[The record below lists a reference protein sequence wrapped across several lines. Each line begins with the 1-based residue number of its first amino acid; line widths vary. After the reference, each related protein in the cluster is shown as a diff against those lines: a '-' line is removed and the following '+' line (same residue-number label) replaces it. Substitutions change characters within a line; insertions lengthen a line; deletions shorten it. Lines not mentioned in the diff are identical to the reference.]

1 MKNFLRFLR
10 SATFI
15 VLMMPL
21 MVHGQITP
29 TTDTNG
35 NGTIEDNEKNLYL
48 IQTNQFESFYIAPNS
63 SNLNT
68 ANIPHASMLWY
79 FLEAEYD
86 EVNEIQYYYIIN
98 NSTNKY
104 MCHGGG
110 TSNTTDSR
118 GVTLVDKDASN
129 EERCKFKFVEDNSNE
144 TDGFYNIDVKGNP
157 TYFALNKQS
166 GNVSTNNIRLT
177 DNQYVHNTNS
187 KWKFIPYDGTLVWPN
202 PPFTVSTDI
211 VKHYYKIHNKNANT
225 YYISTNPSTSK
236 VTYSSTESDYMTWY
250 FKEAPSGGLMK
261 YYYIINPASG
271 DKYMYFDGDTG
282 TGNQTDAISLKG
294 INEAN
299 VVADRFM
306 FVIVQA
312 AVIGNNDTPI
322 NGYYMIVPKLLIVNL
337 WNSNSLGNNSP
348 SNGSNM
354 GIIPGRGAD
363 VYSHWSF
370 EATNDCS
377 TPTITYSS
385 ATGKITITTIPVDA
399 DIHYTTNGDEPSSSV
414 GELYNDPFVVSS
426 PVTIKAIATKTGF
439 SDSGIATESF
449 DQVATPDFEMTDD
462 GTVRL
467 TCATDGASIYY
478 EMGSTPSDP
487 TTSSTHYAGFIKNAA
502 GQHIKAIA
510 VKDGLINSAILE
522 TGQIT
527 FPCAAPVIRKTSPTT
542 FSITCSFP
550 TSGVTIRYNKGTN
563 PDDPTPESG
572 TIYEGPVT
580 FNESEL
586 PFTIKAIAYATNYT
600 PSDVVTWP
608 HDYSQD
614 YLTFRVLTGGTIGWK
629 AYGSLTKTI
638 QYSINDGDWTDWTST
653 SDGATISVQAG
664 NLVRLRGTAYP
675 YATSKD
681 AYSGFEGGT
690 ATYEIEGNIHSL
702 IYGDDFAGY
711 NTMPDNTYMFCSLFK
726 KSKATSA
733 ENLILPATTLRNY
746 CYRAL
751 FSYAT
756 SLVKPC
762 ALPATTLATGCYWY
776 MFERCAITAAPEL
789 NATTLVNECYGHMF
803 NLCSN
808 LSYIKCTAVD
818 GFSASKALENWVS
831 DVASSGVFVKN
842 SNKTW
847 PSGISGIPSGWT
859 IYNDYLLYSPEISCD
874 GEYITITCTTP
885 EASIYY
891 RLNQTGNFLPYSS
904 PIDFDSNTT
913 VEAYSSK
920 DNSTSSTEI
929 ITFEKYDSPLDES
942 TRLLDSWTYGG
953 NQVTLPYSVNC
964 ENGHSSSYSKG
975 SYTFETTATLYRRQ
989 PTYLWFQ
996 HADQSADIYVDD
1008 VFVTTH
1014 WGGYNAFFV
1023 DISNYVH
1030 QGTNKIKVVLNNTTR
1045 DVLAPNAGDFNF
1057 NATLGKVKLLTSTV
1071 LPSMDYGYDG
1081 FHVTATDVSSSS
1093 ATLTVKTRIPIG
1105 ASVVCTISD
1114 ETYSWTDTQ
1123 NSTGNEQ
1130 TFTTTIQN
1138 PHLWN
1143 GTIDPHLYNIKLEI
1157 YKDDE
1162 LYHRYERPCGLRYYE
1177 YVINREGILQE
1188 GTYTGFLLNGQPYL
1202 LRGVCTH
1209 HDLKGKANALTDED
1223 IANDFA
1229 IIQELGC
1236 NFVRLA
1242 HYPHPKEVYDWCDRL
1257 GIIVQTEVPCVN
1269 RFQNTLPQD
1278 YYDHLYIQYEDMVRQ
1293 HYNHPCIM
1301 FWGLF
1306 NEATTDDTSI
1316 AKPRLED
1323 YRTYIKNI
1331 DPERWVGYVVSHS
1344 SSNPSSLMGNPNMD
1358 WFGCNIYVGWY
1369 ISPDINDPTYQLNT
1383 RKTNIITNLHKPLA
1397 FSEYGCGG
1405 TQSCHSDDFM
1415 TTTTRGNNPRH
1426 DIEYQMWLHEG
1437 HIAAIKNFP
1446 ELLFTSQW
1454 QLFDIAVSSRKEGY
1468 TICID
1473 GVNASTDDN
1482 LKYLN
1487 NKGLVERD
1495 HKTKKDPFY
1504 LYKAWWN
1511 QDDKFVHICGKDYE
1525 KLTGRAIKCYTND
1538 GDELTLFVNN
1548 VAIET
1553 VTVVNNI
1560 ATFTA
1565 RDFNQ
1570 SDVIRVNGATTHDA
1584 FTFTNDFITDGD
1596 WDEAANWRDNAVP
1609 APGSDVVIRAECTIP
1624 NGVVIQTNSITL
1636 GENGSL
1642 TIADGGQFVSNSA
1655 VNATVEKN
1663 IAAYTIIQN
1672 QGESLT
1678 DGWYF
1683 IASPVNDAAFPSGT
1697 YNDQDIFQLDWD
1709 NHLWLNLQNSENSS
1723 LLANGFQR
1731 GTGYLYASKEDKTL
1745 SVAGEIQPLSNDDNA
1760 TVTLTKTGW
1769 NLIGNPLTCKVTV
1782 DCAYSELNNGSSVTN
1797 KAAGNTINPF
1807 QGIAVYSENGN
1818 EKITFTKATTQNA
1831 VAPSNNISLQMTLA
1845 KTNTS
1850 RGEVSTKV
1858 VDNAVVSFSESKG
1871 MPKFNMLGGN
1881 AKLYIPQNDEEYAI
1895 VFSDRMG
1902 DLPLNFKTN
1911 EVGTYTITVETCHG
1925 ASLQGVHLIDM
1936 LEEKDIDLGENHT
1949 YTFIGSPANRT
1960 ARFKIVFKNNDNAN
1974 DIFAYQSGSDI
1985 VVTGEGELQI
1995 FDVMG
2000 RLVFTQCINGIE
2012 TMSSSSLQN
2021 GVYILKLNGKTQKIV
2036 VR

>member
-1 MKNFLRFLR
+1 MKFFYRFLR
-10 SATFI
+10 CAALM
-15 VLMMPL
+15 VMMMPL
-21 MVHGQITP
+21 MVLGQITP

-48 IQTNQFESFYIAPNS
+48 IQTNQFESFYIAPNG

-68 ANIPHASMLWY
+68 ANLPHASMLWY

-322 NGYYMIVPKLLIVNL
+322 NGYYMIVPKLLIGNL

-439 SDSGIATESF
+439 SDSGIATKSF

-527 FPCAAPVIRKTSPTT
+527 FTCATPVIRETSPTT
-542 FSITCSFP
+542 FSIICSYP
-550 TSGVTIRYNKGTN
+550 TSGVTIRYNKGIN

-572 TIYEGPVT
+572 TIYNGPVT
-580 FNESEL
+580 FNESE
-586 PFTIKAIAYATNYT
+586 TVKAIAYATNYT

-629 AYGSLTKTI
+629 AYEGLTKTI
-638 QYSINDGDWTDWTST
+638 QYSINDGDWTVWTST

-702 IYGDDFAGY
+702 IYGDDFAGN

-891 RLNQTGNFLPYSS
+891 RLNQTGDFSEYSS
-904 PIDFDSNTT
+904 PIPFNETAT
-913 VEAYSSK
+913 VEAYSTK
-920 DNSTSSTEI
+920 DNNTSSTEI

-1030 QGTNKIKVVLNNTTR
+1030 QGTNQIKVVLNNTTR

-1057 NATLGKVKLLTSTV
+1057 NATLGKVKLLTSPV
-1071 LPSMDYGYDG
+1071 LPSIDYGYDG
-1081 FHVTATDVSSSS
+1081 FHITSTVTSQEATI
-1093 ATLTVKTRIPIG
+1093 TVKTAVPAEATVICSING
-1105 ASVVCTISD
+1105 DNC
-1114 ETYSWTDTQ
+1114 EYSNTQ
-1123 NSTGNEQ
+1123 ISTGEEI
-1130 TFTTTIQN
+1130 TFETTINN

-1143 GTIDPHLYNIKLEI
+1143 GISDPYLYDVTLTIK
-1157 YKDDE
+1157 KDDVV
-1162 LYHRYERPCGLRYYE
+1162 YHQFERGYGLRFYE
-1177 YVINREGILQE
+1177 YVINKTVGNEN
-1188 GTYTGFLLNGQPYL
+1188 YTGFLLNGSPYL

-1209 HDLKGKANALTDED
+1209 HDLEGKANALTDED

-1454 QLFDIAVSSRKEGY
+1454 QLFDIAVSSRREGY
-1468 TICID
+1468 TICLD
-1473 GVNASTDDN
+1473 GESTYEDNN

-1511 QDDKFVHICGKDYE
+1511 QTDKFVHICGKDYE
-1525 KLTGRAIKCYTND
+1525 KLNGRAIKCYTND
-1538 GDELTLFVNN
+1538 GDKLTLFVNN
-1548 VAIET
+1548 VEIQT
-1553 VTVVNNI
+1553 VTVENNI

-1570 SDVIRVNGATTHDA
+1570 SDVIRVNGATTYDA
-1584 FTFTNDFITDGD
+1584 FTLTNDFITDGN
-1596 WDEAANWRDNAVP
+1596 WDVATNWNGHAVP
-1609 APGSDVVIRAECTIP
+1609 TAGSDVIIRAECTIP
-1624 NGVVIQTNSITL
+1624 NGVVVQANHITI

-1642 TIADGGQFVSNSA
+1642 TIAEGGQLIHSNEG
-1655 VNATVEKN
+1655 VVATVEKD
-1663 IAAYTIIQN
+1663 ITAYTVIQN
-1672 QGESLT
+1672 QGEEFT

-1683 IASPVNDAAFPSGT
+1683 IASPITDDYTPTGSMVENTYDLYRLNNTTWENYKQSGDH
-1697 YNDQDIFQLDWD
+1697 YHF
-1709 NHLWLNLQNSENSS
+1709 NLES
-1723 LLANGFQR
+1723 GR
-1731 GTGYLYASKEDKTL
+1731 GYLYANSEDITL
-1745 SVAGEIQPLSNDDNA
+1745 QFTGTLKPYAASESVNVS
-1760 TVTLTKTGW
+1760 TGW
-1769 NLIGNPLTCKVTV
+1769 NLIGNPF
-1782 DCAYSELNNGSSVTN
+1782 AYNVYANRAFYKMNDDKTGIEAVSAFSTSPIAPCTGIVVEAETDGDVIFSKEAPAQSQGSNGSLLIALK
-1797 KAAGNTINPF
+1797 KANARNNALLDNAIVSF
-1807 QGIAVYSENGN
+1807 N
-1818 EKITFTKATTQNA
+1818 EDGQLGKFYFGTQNA
-1831 VAPSNNISLQMTLA
+1831 NI
-1845 KTNTS
+1845 
-1850 RGEVSTKV
+1850 
-1858 VDNAVVSFSESKG
+1858 
-1871 MPKFNMLGGN
+1871 
-1881 AKLYIPQNDEEYAI
+1881 YIPRNGKEYAI
-1895 VFSDRMG
+1895 AFSNCQD
-1902 DLPLNFKTN
+1902 DIPLNFKTA
-1911 EVGTYTITVETCHG
+1911 ETGIYTISFEG
-1925 ASLQGVHLIDM
+1925 EEMYLNSIYLIDM
-1936 LEEKDIDLGENHT
+1936 LTGQEIDLSFNPS
-1949 YTFIGSPANRT
+1949 YTFLGSAADRSE
-1960 ARFKIVFKNNDNAN
+1960 RFKIVFKTGFENAPS
-1974 DIFAYQSGSDI
+1974 DIFAYQNGNDI
-1985 VVTGEGELQI
+1985 VVSGEGELQI

-2000 RLVFTQCINGIE
+2000 RLVSTHHISGVERFNVKTQ
-2012 TMSSSSLQN
+2012 
-2021 GVYILKLNGKTQKIV
+2021 GVYIFKLNDKTQKIV
-2036 VR
+2036 IR

>member
-1 MKNFLRFLR
+1 M
-10 SATFI
+10 
-15 VLMMPL
+15 VMMMPL
-21 MVHGQITP
+21 MVLGQITP

-48 IQTNQFESFYIAPNS
+48 IQTNQFESFYIAPNG

-68 ANIPHASMLWY
+68 ANLPHASMLWY

-236 VTYSSTESDYMTWY
+236 ATYSSTESDYMTWY

-322 NGYYMIVPKLLIVNL
+322 NGYYMIVPKLLIGNL

-354 GIIPGRGAD
+354 GIIPGRGAG

-385 ATGKITITTIPVDA
+385 ATGKITITTIPVYA

-439 SDSGIATESF
+439 SDSGIATKSF
-449 DQVATPDFEMTDD
+449 DQVAAPGFELTDD
-462 GTVRL
+462 GKVRL
-467 TCATDGASIYY
+467 TCATVGASIYY
-478 EMGSTPSDP
+478 EMGADPSDP
-487 TTSSTHYAGFIKNAA
+487 TTSSIHYTGPIKNAA
-502 GQHIKAIA
+502 GKYIKAIA
-510 VKDGLINSAILE
+510 VKDGLINSAVE
-522 TGQIT
+522 TSELIT
-527 FPCAAPVIRKTSPTT
+527 FTCAAPVIRKTSPTT

-550 TSGVTIRYNKGTN
+550 SGVTIRYNKGTN

-586 PFTIKAIAYATNYT
+586 PFTVKAIAYATNY
-600 PSDVVTWP
+600 SNSAVVTWP
-608 HDYSQD
+608 HDYSGD
-614 YLTFRVLTGGTIGWK
+614 YLTLDIITGGTLLWK
-629 AYGSLTKTI
+629 AEGSDATKTI
-638 QYSINDGDWTDWTST
+638 EYSINNNEEWTSITST
-653 SDGATISVQAG
+653 SNGAPITVASGDV
-664 NLVRLRGTAYP
+664 VRLRGTNTRYCEENRSNYSHFADGSATFNISGNMMSLTAGNNFAN
-675 YATSKD
+675 ATSLP
-681 AYSGFEGGT
+681 GEWT
-690 ATYEIEGNIHSL
+690 
-702 IYGDDFAGY
+702 
-711 NTMPDNTYMFCSLFK
+711 FCQFFK
-726 KSKATSA
+726 QSKCISA
-733 ENLILPATTLRNY
+733 ENLILPANTLTNY
-746 CYRAL
+746 CYRAM
-751 FSYAT
+751 FSYCTALT
-756 SLVKPC
+756 TPPT
-762 ALPATTLATGCYWY
+762 LPATTLARGCYWY
-776 MFERCAITAAPEL
+776 MFEKCAISSAPDL
-789 NATTLVNECYGHMF
+789 NATALVAECYGHMF
-803 NLCSN
+803 DGCSSLN
-808 LSYIKCTAVD
+808 CIKCFATT
-818 GFSASKALENWVS
+818 GFNTSQCLEKWVLNVAL
-831 DVASSGVFVKN
+831 SGTFVKD
-842 SNKTW
+842 SNQTW
-847 PSGISGIPSGWT
+847 STGESGIPSGWT
-859 IYNDYLLYSPEISCD
+859 IFNDYLLYSPDISCN
-874 GEYITITCTTP
+874 GEHITISCATP
-885 EASIYY
+885 EAGIYY
-891 RLNQTGNFLPYSS
+891 RLNQTGEFSS
-904 PIDFDSNTT
+904 YNSLIDFDSNTT
-913 VEAYSSK
+913 VEAYSLK
-920 DNSTSSTEI
+920 DNNTSSTVI
-929 ITFEKYDSPLDES
+929 ITFEKYDCPLDES
-942 TRLLDSWTYGG
+942 TRPINSWTYGG

-1057 NATLGKVKLLTSTV
+1057 NATLGKVKLLTSPV
-1071 LPSMDYGYDG
+1071 LPSIDYGYDG
-1081 FHVTATDVSSSS
+1081 FHITSTVTSQEATITIKTSVPTD
-1093 ATLTVKTRIPIG
+1093 ATVICSING
-1105 ASVVCTISD
+1105 DNC
-1114 ETYSWTDTQ
+1114 EYSNTQ
-1123 NSTGNEQ
+1123 ISTGEEI
-1130 TFTTTIQN
+1130 TFTKTITN

-1143 GTIDPHLYNIKLEI
+1143 GISDPYLYDVTLTIK
-1157 YKDDE
+1157 KDDVV
-1162 LYHRYERPCGLRYYE
+1162 YHQFERGYGLRFYE
-1177 YVINREGILQE
+1177 YVINKTVGNEN
-1188 GTYTGFLLNGQPYL
+1188 YTGFLLNGSPYL
-1202 LRGVCTH
+1202 LRGVCMH
-1209 HDLKGKANALTDED
+1209 HDLEGKANALTDED

-1229 IIQELGC
+1229 IIKELGC

-1242 HYPHPKEVYDWCDRL
+1242 HYPHPKEIYDWCDRL

-1269 RFQNTLPQD
+1269 NFQNSLPQA
-1278 YYDHLYIQYEDMVRQ
+1278 YYDHLYIQYEDLVRQ

-1306 NEATTDDTSI
+1306 NEATTDDASI
-1316 AKPRLED
+1316 AKTRLED

-1344 SSNPSSLMGNPNMD
+1344 SSNPSSWMGDPNMD

-1369 ISPDINDPTYQLNT
+1369 IDKTSNNPTNRLNT
-1383 RKTNIITNLHKPLA
+1383 RKANIITNLHKPLA

-1405 TQSCHSDDFM
+1405 TQHCHSDDFM
-1415 TTTTRGNNPRH
+1415 TTTTSGNNPRH

-1454 QLFDIAVSSRKEGY
+1454 QLFDIAVSSRREGY
-1468 TICID
+1468 TISLD
-1473 GVNASTDDN
+1473 GENTYEDDN

-1495 HKTKKDPFY
+1495 HRTKKDPFY

-1511 QDDKFVHICGKDYE
+1511 QTDKFVHICGKDYK
-1525 KLTGRAIKCYTND
+1525 KLTGRVIKCYTND
-1538 GDELTLFVNN
+1538 GSELKLFVNN
-1548 VAIET
+1548 EEIET
-1553 VTVVNNI
+1553 VTVVDNI

-1565 RDFNQ
+1565 RTFNPG
-1570 SDVIRVNGATTHDA
+1570 DVIRVTGDNSDDT
-1584 FTFTNDFITDGD
+1584 FTFTDYNVFTTEGD
-1596 WDEAANWRDNAVP
+1596 WDEASNWSANAVP
-1609 APGSDVVIRAECTIP
+1609 TVGCDVDIIADATVPSGCTA
-1624 NGVVIQTNSITL
+1624 NAGNITL
-1636 GENGSL
+1636 YGSTL
-1642 TIADGGQFVSNSA
+1642 TIADGGQLVSNSA

-1663 IAAYTIIQN
+1663 ITAYTVSQN
-1672 QGESLT
+1672 ESESLT
-1678 DGWYF
+1678 NGWYF
-1683 IASPVNDAAFPSGT
+1683 IASPITEDYTPTGSMVENTYDLYRLNNTTWENYKQSGDH
-1697 YNDQDIFQLDWD
+1697 YHF
-1709 NHLWLNLQNSENSS
+1709 NLESC
-1723 LLANGFQR
+1723 R
-1731 GTGYLYASKEDKTL
+1731 GYLYANSEDITL
-1745 SVAGEIQPLSNDDNA
+1745 QFTGTLKPYAASESVNVS
-1760 TVTLTKTGW
+1760 TGW
-1769 NLIGNPLTCKVTV
+1769 NLIGNPF
-1782 DCAYSELNNGSSVTN
+1782 AYNVYANRAFYKMNDDKTGIEAVSAFSTSPIAPCTGIVVEAETDGDVIFSKEAPAQSQGSNGSLLIALK
-1797 KAAGNTINPF
+1797 KANARNNALLDNAIVSF
-1807 QGIAVYSENGN
+1807 N
-1818 EKITFTKATTQNA
+1818 EDSQLGKFYFGTQNA
-1831 VAPSNNISLQMTLA
+1831 NI
-1845 KTNTS
+1845 
-1850 RGEVSTKV
+1850 
-1858 VDNAVVSFSESKG
+1858 
-1871 MPKFNMLGGN
+1871 
-1881 AKLYIPQNDEEYAI
+1881 YIPQNGKEYAI
-1895 VFSDRMG
+1895 AFSNCQD
-1902 DLPLNFKTN
+1902 DIPLNFKTA
-1911 EVGTYTITVETCHG
+1911 ETGIYTISFEG
-1925 ASLQGVHLIDM
+1925 EEMYLNSIYLIDM
-1936 LEEKDIDLGENHT
+1936 LTGQEIDLSFNPS
-1949 YTFIGSPANRT
+1949 YTFLGSAADRSE
-1960 ARFKIVFKNNDNAN
+1960 RFKIVFKTGFENAPS
-1974 DIFAYQSGSDI
+1974 DIFAYQNGNDI
-1985 VVTGEGELQI
+1985 VVSGEGELQI

-2000 RLVFTQCINGIE
+2000 RLVSTHHISGVERFNVKTQ
-2012 TMSSSSLQN
+2012 
-2021 GVYILKLNGKTQKIV
+2021 GVYIFKLNDKTQKIV
-2036 VR
+2036 IR

>member
-1 MKNFLRFLR
+1 MKFFYRFLR
-10 SATFI
+10 CAALM
-15 VLMMPL
+15 VMMMPL
-21 MVHGQITP
+21 MVLGQITP

-79 FLEAEYD
+79 FLEAEND
-86 EVNEIQYYYIIN
+86 NGTQYYYIIN

-104 MCHGGG
+104 VCHGGG
-110 TSNTTDSR
+110 TENTTNSR

-225 YYISTNPSTSK
+225 YYISTNPSKTK
-236 VTYSSTESDYMTWY
+236 VTYSSTESDDMTWY

-271 DKYMYFDGDTG
+271 DKYMYFDGNTG
-282 TGNQTDAISLKG
+282 TGNQTDAVSLKG
-294 INEAN
+294 INDAN

-322 NGYYMIVPKLLIVNL
+322 NGYYMIVLKLLIDNL
-337 WNSNSLGNNSP
+337 WSSNSLGSTSP

-439 SDSGIATESF
+439 SDSGIATKSF
-449 DQVATPDFEMTDD
+449 DQVAKPDFEMTDD
-462 GTVRL
+462 GTVTL

-527 FPCAAPVIRKTSPTT
+527 FTCATPVIRKTSATT
-542 FSITCSFP
+542 FSIICSFP
-550 TSGVTIRYNKGTN
+550 TSGVTIRYNKGIN
-563 PDDPTPESG
+563 PDNPTPESG
-572 TIYEGPVT
+572 TIYNGPVT
-580 FNESEL
+580 INESE
-586 PFTIKAIAYATNYT
+586 TIKAIAYATNYT

-614 YLTFRVLTGGTIGWK
+614 YLTFRILTGGTIMWK
-629 AYGSLTKTI
+629 AYGDLTKTI
-638 QYSINDGDWTDWTST
+638 QYSIDNGAWTDWTST

-681 AYSGFEGGT
+681 AYSGFEGGS
-690 ATYEIEGNIHSL
+690 ATYDIEGNIHSL
-702 IYGDDFAGY
+702 IYKDNFAEN

-726 KSKATSA
+726 KSKAISA
-733 ENLILPATTLRNY
+733 ENLILPATTLKNY

-789 NATTLVNECYGHMF
+789 LAAALVQECYGNMF
-803 NLCSN
+803 NGCSN
-808 LSYIKCTAVD
+808 LNTIKCMATS
-818 GFSASKALENWVS
+818 GFGTSKCLENWVTG
-831 DVASSGVFVKN
+831 VASSGVFVKN

-891 RLNQTGNFLPYSS
+891 RLNQTGDFSLYSS

-929 ITFEKYDSPLDES
+929 ITYEKYDSPLDES

-975 SYTFETTATLYRRQ
+975 SYTFETTVTLYRRQ

-1030 QGTNKIKVVLNNTTR
+1030 QGTNQIKVVLNNTTR

-1057 NATLGKVKLLTSTV
+1057 NATLGKVKLLTSPV
-1071 LPSMDYGYDG
+1071 LPSIDYGYDG
-1081 FHVTATDVSSSS
+1081 FHITSTVTSQEATITIKTSVPTD
-1093 ATLTVKTRIPIG
+1093 ATVICSING
-1105 ASVVCTISD
+1105 DNC
-1114 ETYSWTDTQ
+1114 EYSNTQ
-1123 NSTGNEQ
+1123 ISTGEEI
-1130 TFTTTIQN
+1130 TFTKTITN

-1143 GTIDPHLYNIKLEI
+1143 GISDPYLYDVTLTIK
-1157 YKDDE
+1157 KDDVV
-1162 LYHRYERPCGLRYYE
+1162 YHQFERGYGLRFYE
-1177 YVINREGILQE
+1177 YVINKTVGNEN
-1188 GTYTGFLLNGQPYL
+1188 YTGFLLNGSPYL
-1202 LRGVCTH
+1202 LRGVCMH
-1209 HDLKGKANALTDED
+1209 HDLEGKANALTDED

-1229 IIQELGC
+1229 IIKELGC

-1316 AKPRLED
+1316 AKTRLED

-1344 SSNPSSLMGNPNMD
+1344 YPNPSSSFGNPDMD

-1369 ISPDINDPTYQLNT
+1369 IDKTSNNPTNRLND
-1383 RKTNIITNLHKPLA
+1383 RKANIITNLHKPLA

-1405 TQSCHSDDFM
+1405 TQHCHSDDFK
-1415 TTTTRGNNPRH
+1415 TTTTTGNNPRH

-1511 QDDKFVHICGKDYE
+1511 QEDKFVHICGKDYE

-1553 VTVVNNI
+1553 VTVENNI

-1584 FTFTNDFITDGD
+1584 FTLTNDFITDGN
-1596 WDEAANWRDNAVP
+1596 WNEAANWRGNAIP
-1609 APGSDVVIRAECTIP
+1609 ADGMDVVIRAECTIP
-1624 NGVVIQTNSITL
+1624 NGVVVQTNITTI

-1642 TIADGGQFVSNSA
+1642 TIADGGQLVSNSA
-1655 VNATVEKN
+1655 INATVEKN
-1663 IAAYTIIQN
+1663 ITAYTVIQN
-1672 QGESLT
+1672 QGEELT

-1683 IASPVNDAAFPSGT
+1683 IASPITNGYTPTGSMVENNYDLYRLNNTTWENYKQSGDH
-1697 YNDQDIFQLDWD
+1697 YHF
-1709 NHLWLNLQNSENSS
+1709 NLES
-1723 LLANGFQR
+1723 GR
-1731 GTGYLYASKEDKTL
+1731 GYLYANSEDITL
-1745 SVAGEIQPLSNDDNA
+1745 QFTGTLKPYAASESVNVS
-1760 TVTLTKTGW
+1760 TGW
-1769 NLIGNPLTCKVTV
+1769 NLIGNPF
-1782 DCAYSELNNGSSVTN
+1782 AYNVYANRAFYKMNDDKTGIEAVSAFSTSPIAPCTGIVVEAETDGDVIFSKEAPAQSQGSNGSLLIALK
-1797 KAAGNTINPF
+1797 KANARNNALLDNAIVSF
-1807 QGIAVYSENGN
+1807 N
-1818 EKITFTKATTQNA
+1818 EDGQLGKFYFGAQNA
-1831 VAPSNNISLQMTLA
+1831 NI
-1845 KTNTS
+1845 
-1850 RGEVSTKV
+1850 
-1858 VDNAVVSFSESKG
+1858 
-1871 MPKFNMLGGN
+1871 
-1881 AKLYIPQNDEEYAI
+1881 YIPQNGKEYAI
-1895 VFSDRMG
+1895 AFSNCQD
-1902 DLPLNFKTN
+1902 DIPLNFKTA
-1911 EVGTYTITVETCHG
+1911 ETGIYTISFEG
-1925 ASLQGVHLIDM
+1925 EEMYLNSIYLIDM
-1936 LEEKDIDLGENHT
+1936 LTGQEIDLSFNPS
-1949 YTFIGSPANRT
+1949 YTFLGSAADRSE
-1960 ARFKIVFKNNDNAN
+1960 RFKIVFKTGFENAPS
-1974 DIFAYQSGSDI
+1974 DIFAYQNGNDI
-1985 VVTGEGELQI
+1985 VVSGEGELQI

-2000 RLVFTQCINGIE
+2000 RLVSTHHISGVERFNVKTQ
-2012 TMSSSSLQN
+2012 
-2021 GVYILKLNGKTQKIV
+2021 GVYIFKLNDKTQKIV
-2036 VR
+2036 IR